1 MQDFSYSPY
10 REYVYSVA
18 IYQCKTFL
26 IAHIENTCIV
36 LLYINARLLL

>member
-1 MQDFSYSPY
+1 MQDLSYSLY

-18 IYQCKTFL
+18 IYQCKTSL
-26 IAHIENTCIV
+26 IAYIENMCIV